1 MNKLIVIE
9 KPHKWQL
16 DIPNVDVIAAQD
28 YLSESAGQFG
38 KNTKVINLCKSY
50 QYQSV
55 GYYVSLLAEAR
66 GHKVLPEVATIQD
79 FRFPSMIKDDAQ
91 DFDAIIQKCL
101 GSSSEAKLEF
111 KIYFG
116 YTDELAL
123 SSLGMLLFNLFQS
136 PILKAVFV
144 KREKWV
150 LENLRPMN
158 IYDLTGEERQKLQSF
173 LGLFLSNKKVV
184 RKNHQRRRFDLAIL
198 VNPDDPNP
206 PSNAKAL
213 QKFVKAAEEVGFNTE
228 IITKNDYGKINQFD
242 ALFIR
247 ETTNVNNHT
256 FRIAKKAQSEG
267 LVVIDDP
274 VSIMRCTNKVYLNEL
289 MRNHGMNTPK
299 AAIISKENPMAAIEK
314 IGFPFILK
322 EPDGAFSKGVKKV
335 QNEEEF
341 NELLKGFFKG
351 SELLI
356 AQEFMPTDFDWRVGI
371 FNGKPLYVCKY
382 FMARN
387 HWQIIEWKKSGKAQE
402 GKAET
407 YPVEEVP
414 KALITTATKATKLIG
429 NGLYGVDIK
438 EVNKKFY
445 VIEVND
451 NPNLDAGIED
461 KVLKNTLYE
470 TIMETLMERVKIK
483 Q

>member
-1 MNKLIVIE
+1 MNKIIVLE
-9 KPHKWQL
+9 KPEKWQF
-16 DIPNVDVIAAQD
+16 DIPNTDLVSAHE
-28 YLSESAGQFG
+28 YLSNTAGQLG
-38 KNTKVINLCKSY
+38 KHTKVINLCKSY

-91 DFDAIIQKCL
+91 DFDNAIQKCL
-101 GSSSEAKLEF
+101 NSKFGSRLEF
-111 KIYFG
+111 KVYFG
-116 YTDELAL
+116 YTDNPSLAAV
-123 SSLGMLLFNLFQS
+123 GTLLFNLFQS
-136 PILKAVFV
+136 PILKVVFV
-144 KREKWV
+144 KQDKWV
-150 LENLRPMN
+150 LDGLKPLN
-158 IYDLTGEERQKLQSF
+158 IYDLVTEERQKLQHF
-173 LGLFLSNKKVV
+173 LGLFLSHKKVV
-184 RKNHQRRRFDLAIL
+184 RKNHQRRKFDLAIL

-213 QKFVKAAEEVGFNTE
+213 QKFIKAAEDVGFNTE
-228 IITKNDYGKINQFD
+228 LITKNDYAKITQYD

-256 FRIAKKAQSEG
+256 FRLAKKAQAEG

-274 VSIMRCTNKVYLNEL
+274 QSIMRCTNKVYLNEL
-289 MRNHGMNTPK
+289 MRSHGILTPK
-299 AAIISKENPMAAIEK
+299 GAIVSKENPMAAVEK

-335 QNEEEF
+335 QNEEEL

-356 AQEFMPTDFDWRVGI
+356 AQEFMPTPFDWRVGI
-371 FNGKPLYVCKY
+371 FNGQPFYVCKY

-387 HWQIIEWKKSGKAQE
+387 HWQIIDWKKTGKVYE
-402 GKAET
+402 GKSET
-407 YPVEEVP
+407 YAIADVP
-414 KALITTATKATKLIG
+414 KALITTALKATKLIG

-461 KVLKNTLYE
+461 KILKNRLYE
-470 TIMETLMERVKIK
+470 TIVETMMERVKTK

>member
-1 MNKLIVIE
+1 MNKIIVIE

-16 DIPNVDVIAAQD
+16 DIPNVDLISAQE
-28 YLSESAGQFG
+28 YLSDASGQLG
-38 KNTKVINLCKSY
+38 KNTKVINLCRSY

-66 GHKVLPEVATIQD
+66 GHKVLPEISTIQD

-101 GSSSEAKLEF
+101 GSSSETKLEF

-116 YTDELAL
+116 YTDDLAN

-150 LENLRPMN
+150 LENLRTVN
-158 IYDLTGEERQKLQSF
+158 IYDLSGDERQKLQSF
-173 LGLFLSNKKVV
+173 LGLFMSNKKVV
-184 RKNHQRRRFDLAIL
+184 RKNHQRRKFDLAIL

-206 PSNAKAL
+206 PSNPKAL

-228 IITKNDYGKINQFD
+228 IITKNDYGKISQFD

-256 FRIAKKAQSEG
+256 FRIAKKAQAEG

-289 MRNHGMNTPK
+289 MKSHGIHTPK
-299 AAIISKENPMAAIEK
+299 AAIVSKDNPLNAVEK

-335 QNEEEF
+335 KNEEEL
-341 NELLKGFFKG
+341 NEHLKGFFKN

-356 AQEFMPTDFDWRVGI
+356 AQEFMPTDFDWRVGV
-371 FNGKPLYVCKY
+371 FNGQPLYVCKY
-382 FMARN
+382 FMVKN
-387 HWQIIEWKKSGKAQE
+387 HWQIIDWKKSGKVQE
-402 GKAET
+402 GRAET
-407 YPVEEVP
+407 YPLDEVP
-414 KALITTATKATKLIG
+414 KSLISTALKATKLIG
-429 NGLYGVDIK
+429 NSLYGVDIK

-461 KVLKNTLYE
+461 KILKNTLYE
-470 TIMETLMERVKIK
+470 TIMETLMERVKVK

>member
-16 DIPNVDVIAAQD
+16 DIPNVDVISAHD
-28 YLSESAGQFG
+28 YLSEASGQFG

-66 GHKVLPEVATIQD
+66 GHKVLPEIATIQD

-91 DFDAIIQKCL
+91 DFDAIIQKSL
-101 GSSSEAKLEF
+101 GNSSTTRHEF

-116 YTDELAL
+116 YTEELTN

-144 KREKWV
+144 KRDKWV

-158 IYDLTGEERQKLQSF
+158 IYDLTGEERQKLSGY
-173 LGLFLSNKKVV
+173 LGLFMSNKKVV

-206 PSNAKAL
+206 PSNSRAL

-228 IITKNDYGKINQFD
+228 IITKNDYGKITQFD

-256 FRIAKKAQSEG
+256 FRLAKKAQSEG

-289 MRNHGMNTPK
+289 MRSHGINTPK
-299 AAIISKENPMAAIEK
+299 AAIVSKENPSSAIEK

-335 QNEEEF
+335 QNEEEL
-341 NELLKGFFKG
+341 NELLKGFFKS

-356 AQEFMPTDFDWRVGI
+356 AQEFMPTPFDWRVGV
-371 FNGKPLYVCKY
+371 FNGQPLYVCKY

-402 GKAET
+402 GKSET
-407 YPVEEVP
+407 YPIHEVP
-414 KALITTATKATKLIG
+414 KALINTAIKATKLIG

-461 KVLKNTLYE
+461 KILKNRLYE
-470 TIMETLMERVKIK
+470 TIMETLMDRVKIK

>member
-16 DIPNVDVIAAQD
+16 NIPNVDVIAAQD
-28 YLSESAGQFG
+28 YLSEAAGQFG

-101 GSSSEAKLEF
+101 GSSSETKLEF

-116 YTDELAL
+116 YTDELVF

-150 LENLRPMN
+150 LENLRTMN
-158 IYDLTGEERQKLQSF
+158 IYDLSGEEREKLKSF
-173 LGLFLSNKKVV
+173 LGLFMSNKKVV

-198 VNPDDPNP
+198 VNPDDQNP

-228 IITKNDYGKINQFD
+228 IITRNDYGKINQFD

-256 FRIAKKAQSEG
+256 FRLAKKAQAEG
-267 LVVIDDP
+267 LVVVDDP

-289 MRNHGMNTPK
+289 MRSHGINTPK
-299 AAIISKENPMAAIEK
+299 AAIVSKENPLAVVEK
-314 IGFPFILK
+314 IGYPFILK

-335 QNEEEF
+335 QNEQEL

-356 AQEFMPTDFDWRVGI
+356 AQEFMPTPFDWRVGV
-371 FNGKPLYVCKY
+371 FNGQPLYVCKY

-387 HWQIIEWKKSGKAQE
+387 HWQIIDWKKSGKVQE

-407 YPVEEVP
+407 YAVDQVP
-414 KALITTATKATKLIG
+414 KALISTAVKATKLIG
-429 NGLYGVDIK
+429 NSLYGVDIK

-461 KVLKNTLYE
+461 KVLKNELYE
-470 TIMETLMERVKIK
+470 TIMETMMERVKIK

>member
-184 RKNHQRRRFDLAIL
+184 RKNHQRR
-198 VNPDDPNP
+198 
-206 PSNAKAL
+206 
-213 QKFVKAAEEVGFNTE
+213 
-228 IITKNDYGKINQFD
+228 
-242 ALFIR
+242 
-247 ETTNVNNHT
+247 
-256 FRIAKKAQSEG
+256 
-267 LVVIDDP
+267 
-274 VSIMRCTNKVYLNEL
+274 
-289 MRNHGMNTPK
+289 
-299 AAIISKENPMAAIEK
+299 
-314 IGFPFILK
+314 
-322 EPDGAFSKGVKKV
+322 
-335 QNEEEF
+335 
-341 NELLKGFFKG
+341 
-351 SELLI
+351 
-356 AQEFMPTDFDWRVGI
+356 
-371 FNGKPLYVCKY
+371 
-382 FMARN
+382 
-387 HWQIIEWKKSGKAQE
+387 
-402 GKAET
+402 
-407 YPVEEVP
+407 
-414 KALITTATKATKLIG
+414 
-429 NGLYGVDIK
+429 
-438 EVNKKFY
+438 
-445 VIEVND
+445 
-451 NPNLDAGIED
+451 
-461 KVLKNTLYE
+461 
-470 TIMETLMERVKIK
+470 
-483 Q
+483 

>member
-1 MNKLIVIE
+1 
-9 KPHKWQL
+9 
-16 DIPNVDVIAAQD
+16 
-28 YLSESAGQFG
+28 
-38 KNTKVINLCKSY
+38 
-50 QYQSV
+50 
-55 GYYVSLLAEAR
+55 
-66 GHKVLPEVATIQD
+66 
-79 FRFPSMIKDDAQ
+79 
-91 DFDAIIQKCL
+91 
-101 GSSSEAKLEF
+101 
-111 KIYFG
+111 
-116 YTDELAL
+116 
-123 SSLGMLLFNLFQS
+123 
-136 PILKAVFV
+136 
-144 KREKWV
+144 
-150 LENLRPMN
+150 
-158 IYDLTGEERQKLQSF
+158 
-173 LGLFLSNKKVV
+173 
-184 RKNHQRRRFDLAIL
+184 
-198 VNPDDPNP
+198 
-206 PSNAKAL
+206 
-213 QKFVKAAEEVGFNTE
+213 
-228 IITKNDYGKINQFD
+228 
-242 ALFIR
+242 
-247 ETTNVNNHT
+247 
-256 FRIAKKAQSEG
+256 
-267 LVVIDDP
+267 
-274 VSIMRCTNKVYLNEL
+274 MRCTNKVYLNEL
-289 MRNHGMNTPK
+289 MRNHGINTPK